1 MSPSYQ
7 DLLAQAREVIPEVEP
22 SDVAPRV
29 ESGDGPLI
37 IDVRET
43 AEWDQG
49 HLPGAVHVP
58 RGFLESR
65 VAGVAPDQDRE
76 LLISCASGQRSL
88 LAAVTLRDM
97 GFTNVSNLAGG
108 FARWKQNNYPV
119 QMPRI
124 LTGPQR
130 SRYSRHVLIPEVGEE
145 GQLRLLDS
153 KVLLIGAGGL
163 GSPAAYYL
171 AAAGVG
177 TIGLVDDDVLDESN
191 LQRQIIHTTERVGVD
206 KTESAMIAIHALNP
220 DVKVIRH
227 QERFEHHNALEI
239 VGGYDI
245 VCDGSDNFA
254 TRYLVND
261 ACYLAGKPLVSAAM
275 MRFDGQLTTFRAHEG
290 QDHPCYRCLFPEM
303 PPEGLVPSCSEAGI
317 FGAIAGVMGT
327 LQTAEVLKEI
337 LGIGQGLDGTLLI
350 YDALG
355 AEVRRVT
362 YTKDPDCALCGSQ
375 PSITDLDVHA
385 QFARTRQS

>member
-1 MSPSYQ
+1 MQITDFTEEQLHRY
-7 DLLAQAREVIPEVEP
+7 ARHIV
-22 SDVAPRV
+22 
-29 ESGDGPLI
+29 
-37 IDVRET
+37 
-43 AEWDQG
+43 
-49 HLPGAVHVP
+49 
-58 RGFLESR
+58 
-65 VAGVAPDQDRE
+65 
-76 LLISCASGQRSL
+76 
-88 LAAVTLRDM
+88 M
-97 GFTNVSNLAGG
+97 
-108 FARWKQNNYPV
+108 
-119 QMPRI
+119 
-124 LTGPQR
+124 
-130 SRYSRHVLIPEVGEE
+130 PEVGGT
-145 GQLRLLDS
+145 GQVKLLNAR
-153 KVLLIGAGGL
+153 VLAIGAGGL
-163 GSPAAYYL
+163 GAPLLMYL

-177 TIGLVDDDVLDESN
+177 TLGVVDNDHVELSN

>member
-1 MSPSYQ
+1 MQTTDFTEEQLHRY
-7 DLLAQAREVIPEVEP
+7 ARHIV
-22 SDVAPRV
+22 
-29 ESGDGPLI
+29 
-37 IDVRET
+37 
-43 AEWDQG
+43 
-49 HLPGAVHVP
+49 
-58 RGFLESR
+58 
-65 VAGVAPDQDRE
+65 
-76 LLISCASGQRSL
+76 
-88 LAAVTLRDM
+88 M
-97 GFTNVSNLAGG
+97 
-108 FARWKQNNYPV
+108 
-119 QMPRI
+119 
-124 LTGPQR
+124 
-130 SRYSRHVLIPEVGEE
+130 PEVGGT
-145 GQLRLLDS
+145 GQVKLLNAR
-153 KVLLIGAGGL
+153 VLAIGAGGL
-163 GSPAAYYL
+163 GAPLLMYL

-177 TIGLVDDDVLDESN
+177 TLGVVDNDHVELSN
-191 LQRQIIHTTERVGVD
+191 LQRQIIHTTDRVGVD
-206 KTESAMIAIHALNP
+206 KTESARQAIAQLNP
-220 DVKVIRH
+220 DVRVIAH

-239 VGGYDI
+239 VSGYDI

-261 ACYLAGKPLVSAAM
+261 ACFLAGKPLISAAM

-355 AEVRRVT
+355 AQVRRVS

-375 PSITDLDVHA
+375 PSITDLAFHA
-385 QFARTRQS
+385 QFARTKQS